1 MTSPAGS
8 TSVSFATG
16 KGTAPDPCA
25 LDGDVESGAVVGLLT
40 FLPFLSGVAS
50 VGDDDPGGFPILV
63 RTEANWIDNMGMG
76 GIAE

>member
-1 MTSPAGS
+1 
-8 TSVSFATG
+8 
-16 KGTAPDPCA
+16 